1 MTLYVLNPN
10 SSASVTDAIDRAIDP
25 LRAWGHPI
33 TCLTLA
39 EGPPGIETQAQADR
53 VIAPLLDQAKSLDD
67 ATGFVIA
74 CFGDPG
80 LHALRDETSRPVVGI
95 QEAAISAALG
105 LGHRFGIVA
114 IRPASIPRHMRAIG
128 AMGVLDRLAGDRAID
143 MGVTEKDGARERM
156 IAVGRRLRDEDGADV
171 LILGCAGM
179 ADDRRAIED
188 ALCMPVVEPCQV
200 GVAQALTR
208 ITLKMTHRPE
218 PNDAD

>member
-39 EGPPGIETQAQADR
+39 EGPPGIETQAQVDR

-105 LGHRFGIVA
+105 LA
-114 IRPASIPRHMRAIG
+114 SLIRP
-128 AMGVLDRLAGDRAID
+128 
-143 MGVTEKDGARERM
+143 
-156 IAVGRRLRDEDGADV
+156 
-171 LILGCAGM
+171 
-179 ADDRRAIED
+179 
-188 ALCMPVVEPCQV
+188 
-200 GVAQALTR
+200 
-208 ITLKMTHRPE
+208 
-218 PNDAD
+218 